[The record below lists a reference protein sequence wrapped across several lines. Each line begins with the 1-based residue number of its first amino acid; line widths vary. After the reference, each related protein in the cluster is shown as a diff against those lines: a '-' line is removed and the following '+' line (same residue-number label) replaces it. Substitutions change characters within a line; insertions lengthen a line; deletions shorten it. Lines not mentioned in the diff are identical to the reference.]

1 MLQEFKKFLI
11 GGNLIELAVAFIFG
25 AAFST
30 VVKSFVENIVMPPVG
45 MLLGKVDFSQL
56 FISLNGESYASLTA
70 AKIAGAPT
78 INYGTFLND
87 VISFIILGFVMFM
100 AVKGYNTMKE
110 ATPEEVIATDENII
124 LLREIR
130 DSLAKK

>member
-11 GGNLIELAVAFIFG
+11 QGNMVDMTVGFIFG
-25 AAFST
+25 AAFS
-30 VVKSFVENIVMPPVG
+30 VVIKSFVENIIMPPVG

-56 FISLNGESYASLTA
+56 FISLNGESYATMEA
-70 AKIAGAPT
+70 AKVAGAPMIKYGIF
-78 INYGTFLND
+78 IND
-87 VISFIILGFVMFM
+87 IISFLILGFVVFM
-100 AVKGYNTMKE
+100 AIKAYSKMRTQQEEVV
-110 ATPEEVIATDENII
+110 APEENIL

>member
-1 MLQEFKKFLI
+1 
-11 GGNLIELAVAFIFG
+11 
-25 AAFST
+25 
-30 VVKSFVENIVMPPVG
+30 

-87 VISFIILGFVMFM
+87 VISFTILAFVVFM
-100 AVKGYNTMKE
+100 AIKAYNKIKTPQEKE
-110 ATPEEVIATDENII
+110 VVATDENIL